1 MHSNRNKFYMKRYF
15 LYTFFLI
22 LSLASFAQAD
32 QWQDIYKVKKKD
44 TLYGISKK
52 YNITVDDL
60 IKANPLLTTSDYKL
74 EKGDKLLIPFPSK
87 KEVKKVITQ
96 SAVFKDKTVRV
107 GVLLPLHDNDGD
119 GHRMVE
125 YYRGILMACDSMRI
139 KGISTDIHA
148 WNVAADANIES
159 FLQNPDLAKCDIIF
173 GPLYTPQVKPL
184 GRFCKKNDIN
194 MVIPFSISGN
204 DVNTNDKI
212 IQIYQSPQALNEKA
226 IKAFLERFHDSHP
239 VFVDCNDTTSKKGMF
254 TFELRKRLE
263 TRGIEYSITNLKSSE
278 SYFSKAFSRTKP
290 NVVVLNTGRS
300 PELNVA
306 LAKLD
311 GLVATNDN
319 LKISLF
325 GYTEWFM
332 YTRVYLNY
340 FHKYE
345 TYIPATYY
353 YNPLAKQ
360 TIQLESSYRQWFKT
374 EMQGALPRFAIVG
387 YDHACYFIEGIHRHG
402 KSFVEKGLTD
412 YYKPLQTPLKFE
424 RVSAN
429 GGMCNSSFMLV
440 HYKNNY
446 EIESIS
452 Y

>member
-1 MHSNRNKFYMKRYF
+1 MKRYF
-15 LYTFFLI
+15 FYALFLI
-22 LSLASFAQAD
+22 SSLVSFAQTS

-60 IKANPLLTTSDYKL
+60 IKANPLLTTSGYKL
-74 EKGDKLLIPFPSK
+74 EKGDKLLIPFPK
-87 KEVKKVITQ
+87 KLETKEENEQKAVVK
-96 SAVFKDKTVRV
+96 DHTVRV
-107 GVLLPLHDNDGD
+107 GVMLPLHDVDGD
-119 GHRMVE
+119 GRRMVE
-125 YYRGILMACDSMRI
+125 YYRGMLMACDSMRV

-148 WNVAADANIES
+148 WNVSVDANIES
-159 FLQNPDLAKCDIIF
+159 FLQNSELAKCDVIF
-173 GPLYTPQVKPL
+173 GPLYTKQVGAL

-204 DVNTNDKI
+204 DVATNNKI
-212 IQIYQSPQALNEKA
+212 IQIYQSPQSLNEKS
-226 IKAFLERFHDSHP
+226 IKAFLERFGNVHP
-239 VFVDCNDTTSKKGMF
+239 VFIDCNDTTSKKGVF

-263 TRGIEYSITNLKSSE
+263 SRGIEYSITNLKSSE

-290 NVVVLNTGRS
+290 NVVILNTGRS

-311 GLVATNDN
+311 GLVAINPE

-332 YTRVYLNY
+332 YTKVYLNY

-345 TYIPATYY
+345 TYIPATYF
-353 YNPLAKQ
+353 YNPLARQ
-360 TIQLESSYRQWFKT
+360 TVQLESAYRKWFKT
-374 EMQGALPRFAIVG
+374 EMQGAYPRFAIVG
-387 YDHACYFIEGIHRHG
+387 YDHARFFIEGIHRYG
-402 KSFVEKGLTD
+402 KSFMTKSTPD
-412 YYKPLQTPLKFE
+412 FYKPLQTPLKLV
-424 RVSAN
+424 R
-429 GGMCNSSFMLV
+429 NSENSGLTNNCFMLV
-440 HYKNNY
+440 HYKNNH